1 MINLNAHCSTYS
13 YVALYNFR
21 LENKLVTEFTE
32 TDLLDQFVIV
42 MYDDLPYPGKVIDFD
57 EQDVRVDCM
66 NRVGKKLANV
76 FFWPRLRKDICWYPY
91 SKVLGIIPEPQN
103 INDRHFAIDQE
114 VYAQICE
121 AIK

>member
-1 MINLNAHCSTYS
+1 
-13 YVALYNFR
+13 LYNYR
-21 LENKLVTEFTE
+21 SEKRLVTEFTE
-32 TDLLDQFVIV
+32 TGLLDQFVIV

-66 NRVGKKLANV
+66 NRVGKNLAKV

-91 SKVLGIIPEPQN
+91 SKVLGMISELEK

-114 VYAQICE
+114 VYDQVCE
-121 AIK
+121 TIK